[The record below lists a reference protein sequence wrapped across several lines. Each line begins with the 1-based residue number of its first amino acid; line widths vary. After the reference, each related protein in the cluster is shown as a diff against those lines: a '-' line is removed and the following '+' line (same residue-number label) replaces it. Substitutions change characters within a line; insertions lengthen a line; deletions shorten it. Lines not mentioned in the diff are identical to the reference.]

1 MATKSEN
8 ERIAVLETKV
18 EDLSTKVEELAQTN
32 RDLIATLNKGK
43 GVLATISFLLGSSLI
58 GAVTVITGWIKG

>member
-18 EDLSTKVEELAQTN
+18 EDLSEKVDTLAQTN
-32 RDLIATLNKGK
+32 RDLVAALNKGK

-58 GAVTVITGWIKG
+58 GAVGTFMGWFK

>member
-18 EDLSTKVEELAQTN
+18 EDLSDKVDELAQTN
-32 RDLIATLNKGK
+32 RDLVAALNKGK
-43 GVLATISFLLGSSLI
+43 GVIATISFFLGSSMI
-58 GAVTVITGWIKG
+58 GAVAILKGWFA

>member
-18 EDLSTKVEELAQTN
+18 EDLSEKVDALAQTN
-32 RDLIATLNKGK
+32 RDLVAALNKGK

-58 GAVTVITGWIKG
+58 GAVGTFMGWFK

>member
-18 EDLSTKVEELAQTN
+18 EELSDKVDDLAQTN
-32 RDLIATLNKGK
+32 RDLVAALNKGK

-58 GAVTVITGWIKG
+58 GAVGTFMGWFK

>member
-18 EDLSTKVEELAQTN
+18 EDLSEKVDTLAQTN
-32 RDLIATLNKGK
+32 RDLVAALNKGK

-58 GAVTVITGWIKG
+58 GAIGTFMGWFK

>member
-18 EDLSTKVEELAQTN
+18 EDLSEKVDALAQTN
-32 RDLIATLNKGK
+32 RDLVAALNKGK

-58 GAVTVITGWIKG
+58 GAVGAFMGWFK